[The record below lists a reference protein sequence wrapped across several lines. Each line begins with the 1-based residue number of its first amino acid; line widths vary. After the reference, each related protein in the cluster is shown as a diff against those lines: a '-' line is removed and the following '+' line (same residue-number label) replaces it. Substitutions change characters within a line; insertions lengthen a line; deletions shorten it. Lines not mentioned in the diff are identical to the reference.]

1 MRDRILKPEK
11 VAVKGQYVVAKRSQ
25 FALKKTFNSIGVKT
39 NYASNN
45 ISALAF
51 MGKNS

>member
-1 MRDRILKPEK
+1 MRDRILNPEK

-25 FALKKTFNSIGVKT
+25 FAIKKTFNTVGVKT

-45 ISALAF
+45 ISALSF